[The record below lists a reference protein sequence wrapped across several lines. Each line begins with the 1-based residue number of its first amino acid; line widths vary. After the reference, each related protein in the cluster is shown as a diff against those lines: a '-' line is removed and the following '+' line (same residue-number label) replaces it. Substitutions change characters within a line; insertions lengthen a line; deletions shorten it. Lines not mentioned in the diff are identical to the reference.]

1 VGKCTTGKKQS
12 PIDIP
17 VEEMAGFSRNL
28 DELIINHELE
38 THIEIG
44 PVLASEIIQ
53 TGSGLYYNALRGAGS
68 MAFIL
73 S

>member
-1 VGKCTTGKKQS
+1 M
-12 PIDIP
+12 
-17 VEEMAGFSRNL
+17 EGFSRNL

-38 THIEIG
+38 AHLEVG
-44 PVLASEIIQ
+44 PVLESEIIE
-53 TGSGLYYNALRGAGS
+53 TGSGLVYNALGGAGS